1 MVPSLGLY
9 NPKNP
14 HWGLLLARRQ
24 KTRMG
29 LRVFIVDVVKVNY
42 LLSPGGRVRMPAPGL
57 PASPVTGMLAW
68 DFFFGIFV
76 VRLFCH
82 VFFMTRLLLVC
93 LCALFYQLLF
103 LGF

>member
-82 VFFMTRLLLVC
+82 VFYDTFVIGLFMCT
-93 LCALFYQLLF
+93 FYQLLF

>member
-68 DFFFGIFV
+68 DSSLGYLLCVFFV
-76 VRLFCH
+76 M
-82 VFFMTRLLLVC
+82 FFMTCLLLVC